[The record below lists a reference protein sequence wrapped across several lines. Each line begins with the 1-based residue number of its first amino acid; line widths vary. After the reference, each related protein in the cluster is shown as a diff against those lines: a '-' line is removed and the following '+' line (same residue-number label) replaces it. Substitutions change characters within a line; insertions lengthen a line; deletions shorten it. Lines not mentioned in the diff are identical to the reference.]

1 MLSVPAEI
9 SLPISHKWKLFRNY
23 AENPSLP
30 PLPSLPLSLSLSLSL
45 SVSFD
50 EGQSLQLDGSH
61 FPRLTLLTRA
71 IYVNLFANT
80 V

>member
-30 PLPSLPLSLSLSLSL
+30 PLPSLPLSLPLSL